1 MCVTSD
7 LACVPFPF
15 PFPVPYRSIV
25 SMPRSNLKLSRMSRT
40 LSWKA
45 PTQESAMIA
54 SLWKVGFSLPP
65 SPSKDAIYMYSCSLC
80 RVFLSEQAV
89 HPAREAGDNLEDPPK
104 VWLLQHSHSQGQL
117 PPAGVCHSLLLSIN
131 IPTCNYQG
139 PPHNLYIIW
148 QLVSFI

>member
-1 MCVTSD
+1 
-7 LACVPFPF
+7 
-15 PFPVPYRSIV
+15 
-25 SMPRSNLKLSRMSRT
+25 
-40 LSWKA
+40 
-45 PTQESAMIA
+45 MIA

-117 PPAGVCHSLLLSIN
+117 PPAGVRHSLLLSIN

-139 PPHNLYIIW
+139 PPPTTCISYGSWFHLFKPTPMLSMLFSIKLTVSTTRYPPMTVII
-148 QLVSFI
+148 